1 MAAPAAAVA
10 TSATGFVPRT
20 VFEVSPNI
28 ARSYFLGHHKTALQ
42 TMRESLSTIGLVLEC
57 RDARIPLTSRNPFL
71 EQALGWQDR
80 IIVYTKS
87 DLVADMRNK
96 QMRELQKRRMEEFHR
111 SVSAPSLSLS
121 QLAGA
126 GRESIGKGERIGGGE
141 GGGRGRTEVIF
152 TQEHGSRMIAE
163 LLDLI
168 KQRAAAH
175 DSLLGLRAFVV
186 GMPNAG
192 KSTLLNALRRE
203 GMKLPGLA
211 RTGSEPGIT
220 RKVGTPV
227 RIVPAAPKD
236 NDDNK
241 DNNNNNNKDKDNK
254 GGRTAKR
261 ATIPPGNETSGVGE
275 GVYVL
280 DTPGVFLPYV
290 HDVESMLKLSLV
302 GCVKDGI
309 IPAETVADYLLF
321 QLNLR
326 NPSFYARLSA
336 PTNDVH
342 EFLDTIARQTGKLAK
357 GGTPAPER
365 AADWV
370 VQQWRKGTLGHFML
384 DDISDAGLGA
394 RASRLRDEAAGRV
407 TVPVSMN
414 QARKLE
420 KQARKAQVAAKRAA
434 ALDSGA

>member
-1 MAAPAAAVA
+1 MAAPAAAAAAVA

-28 ARSYFLGHHKTALQ
+28 ARSYFLGHHKVALQ
-42 TMRESLSTIGLVLEC
+42 AMRESLSTIGLVLEC

-87 DLVADMRNK
+87 DLVAGVRTK
-96 QMRELQKRRMEEFHR
+96 WMRELQKRRMEEFH

-121 QLAGA
+121 QLTEVKG
-126 GRESIGKGERIGGGE
+126 IGKGGRIGEGGGGGG

-152 TQEHGSRMIAE
+152 TQEHNSRMIAE

-211 RTGSEPGIT
+211 RTGTEPGIT
-220 RKVGTPV
+220 RKVSMPV
-227 RIVPAAPKD
+227 RIVPAAGAPKD
-236 NDDNK
+236 EDDNK
-241 DNNNNNNKDKDNK
+241 DNNKENNK
-254 GGRTAKR
+254 GGRNAKR
-261 ATIPPGNETSGVGE
+261 EVPTGEETSGVGE

-326 NPSFYARLSA
+326 NPGYYARLSR
-336 PTNDVH
+336 PTNDVG

-357 GGTPAPER
+357 GGVPSPER

-370 VQQWRKGTLGHFML
+370 VQRWRKGMLGHFML
-384 DDISDAGLGA
+384 DDISDEALGA
-394 RASRLRDEAAGRV
+394 RAERLRDEAEGRV

-414 QARKLE
+414 QARKLQ